1 MDRGGSGGGLWIIG
15 SDAVLWIFGTD
26 EAGAGSFSA
35 GSARVLSGS
44 RERRGGRGELQRWEG
59 LVGRVRSRDLTVRAE
74 RDPMELEL
82 VLVLLI
88 VMVLVLVL
96 VLLLRF

>member
-74 RDPMELEL
+74 RAPL
-82 VLVLLI
+82 
-88 VMVLVLVL
+88 VLVLVL
-96 VLLLRF
+96 VLVLRV

>member
-44 RERRGGRGELQRWEG
+44 RERRGRRGELQRRKG
-59 LVGRVRSRDLTVRAE
+59 LVGRLRSRDLTVRAE
-74 RDPMELEL
+74 RAPL
-82 VLVLLI
+82 
-88 VMVLVLVL
+88 VLVLVL
-96 VLLLRF
+96 VLVLRV

>member
-35 GSARVLSGS
+35 
-44 RERRGGRGELQRWEG
+44 RRGWPIECG
-59 LVGRVRSRDLTVRAE
+59 LGT
-74 RDPMELEL
+74 
-82 VLVLLI
+82 
-88 VMVLVLVL
+88 
-96 VLLLRF
+96 